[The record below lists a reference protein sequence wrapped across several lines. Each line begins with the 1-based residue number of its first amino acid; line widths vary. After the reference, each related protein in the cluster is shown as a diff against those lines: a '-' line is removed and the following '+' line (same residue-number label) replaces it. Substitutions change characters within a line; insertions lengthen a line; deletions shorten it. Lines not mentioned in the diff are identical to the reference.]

1 MKYWRMRPIQTTGA
15 EIPIRTKTIE
25 ALSKSERGRKRREDP
40 DRQRDRHPED
50 DAAEDEGS
58 RDRSGACRM
67 TVLTSWRLVND
78 RPSEWWITRRF
89 MNIAYWTGTG
99 LSRPRKCRAR
109 ATVSGVA
116 RCPTASRAG
125 SAGMMKKMT

>member
-1 MKYWRMRPIQTTGA
+1 MKYWRIRPIQTTGA

-25 ALSKSERGRKRREDP
+25 VLSKSERGRSAERIP
-40 DRQRDRHPED
+40 IGSAIAIQRMTPPRTSE
-50 DAAEDEGS
+50 AVTGA
-58 RDRSGACRM
+58 ACRI
-67 TVLTSWRLVND
+67 TLLTSWRLVND

-89 MNIAYWTGTG
+89 MNSAYCTGTG
-99 LSRPRKCRAR
+99 LSSPRKWRAR